1 MSELNE
7 QVTDVISD
15 ATVVTVPIDD
25 TLSISGEAADAKA
38 VGDALALKAD
48 ASSVVSIDVNGQ
60 SADNQGHIIV
70 DGTEIQMS
78 STDDTTLKAAIEA
91 AAARDG
97 STIPIDDGIGAQSI
111 KQAIG
116 AVETLVDG
124 LNATNIP
131 MSGADGASMISAKIS
146 AMDATTA
153 SLSDAVSN
161 LGSKTADQIKMS
173 STDNTTVKAAVEA
186 RLVSV
191 NGITGDEDG
200 NAYIDNVPFADNLRS
215 SMSQNVVATF
225 NQRTAGGGASI
236 DDGDAWLT
244 SIRGNRVH
252 NGYVP
257 ESINMTVTMAEREEG
272 EDTISATIDR
282 DTFVEYVQSSGTITL
297 TYTTSWS
304 ASPALYGITVTGTPK
319 NGDVIT
325 VVYVKENR
333 GTIVQSTPASYTAT
347 GWNLYNHTAGYARAI
362 KYSATY
368 GFCIE
373 GSYTAVKFSTTLD
386 GEKSTITPVDGYFGV
401 PSNGYIWVEGGDN
414 STTEVYMT
422 WEDWADTSDHPAY
435 AGYSETV
442 IDLSG
447 VMGTYF
453 QNGLLRA
460 GDVRDEIDLNIGLA
474 ISNIERLSY
483 SEENLAAAIATGRT
497 YECDTDYIYLER
509 ATPVTSE
516 ITLDGAY
523 TANDHGIEFFTG
535 STVPVYTVTLYGM
548 NLKNKLER
556 DVLTVSA
563 QELTSGQKAQVQAN
577 LGVPSTNT
585 AVMVT
590 GDQSIA
596 GDKTFT
602 GSVNVSQVSRYK
614 IIRMKQS
621 GSNATTGAIEYDSG
635 NGTNVTTGQMRFYEF
650 SPKSDADT
658 GTTGKSECYKLPVVD
673 IGLDADKDYSI
684 LTTKNFAPSFDSIAG
699 NSSKTFTVSNGARI
713 LLSVIAATGSDNM
726 YLGFLTA
733 TSGGSVNRTDIKS
746 ASNLTFTN
754 STNSLTIAN
763 GSSNTLVVKPIVF
776 AGGMWETTT

>member
-78 STDDTTLKAAIEA
+78 STDDTTLKAAIDA

-97 STIPIDDGIGAQSI
+97 STIPIDDGTGAQSI

-173 STDNTTVKAAVEA
+173 ATDNTTVKAAVEA

-386 GEKSTITPVDGYFGV
+386 GEKSTITPVDGYFSV

-422 WEDWADTSDHPAY
+422 WEDWSESTDHPDY
-435 AGYSETV
+435 EGYSETV

-453 QNGLLRA
+453 PYGLMRA

-483 SEENLAAAIATGRT
+483 SAENLAAAIATGRT

-563 QELTSGQKAQVQAN
+563 QS
-577 LGVPSTNT
+577 
-585 AVMVT
+585 
-590 GDQSIA
+590 
-596 GDKTFT
+596 
-602 GSVNVSQVSRYK
+602 
-614 IIRMKQS
+614 
-621 GSNATTGAIEYDSG
+621 
-635 NGTNVTTGQMRFYEF
+635 
-650 SPKSDADT
+650 
-658 GTTGKSECYKLPVVD
+658 
-673 IGLDADKDYSI
+673 
-684 LTTKNFAPSFDSIAG
+684 
-699 NSSKTFTVSNGARI
+699 
-713 LLSVIAATGSDNM
+713 
-726 YLGFLTA
+726 LTA
-733 TSGGSVNRTDIKS
+733 TEKTQARANIGAGSASDVSAITTSLDSTKFCQLNNIASGTSKGFTVANSTRAIVFLMGPISAGNNGNALFFVNANSGGSVS
-746 ASNLTFTN
+746 AIEVYNGGKITSSTAANNVTFTN
-754 STNSLTIAN
+754 ASSYTIA
-763 GSSNTLVVKPIVF
+763 VKAIVF
-776 AGGMWETTT
+776 GGDMTNPAT